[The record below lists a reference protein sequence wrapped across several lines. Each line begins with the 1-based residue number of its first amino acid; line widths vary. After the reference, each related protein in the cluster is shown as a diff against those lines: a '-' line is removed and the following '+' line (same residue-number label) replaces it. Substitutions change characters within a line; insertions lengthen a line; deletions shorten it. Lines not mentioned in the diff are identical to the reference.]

1 MRFFVTRRSTA
12 NFIFIIGCV
21 LMFLG
26 AAFLLESL
34 LDISR
39 VSILVSFLL
48 LLFGTGCA
56 VFAIKLNWRSI
67 YLFIAALFL
76 QAGLFLFL
84 KTLGIIA
91 MKLSQSWP
99 LLSIFAGIALLP
111 SGWHRFGVVK
121 VVYIVPAV
129 AFIVLGSVLMVFALD
144 LVSFSLAQF
153 IHEWW
158 PLLIV
163 LAGLTLVLLAV
174 GTKFTGEIKPGE
186 NKKKEE

>member
-1 MRFFVTRRSTA
+1 MRFFVTRRSAA
-12 NFIFIIGCV
+12 NFIFIIGCI

-26 AAFLLESL
+26 VAFLLESL
-34 LDISR
+34 LDLSR

-48 LLFGTGCA
+48 LLLGTGCA

-84 KTLGIIA
+84 KTLGIIS

-99 LLSIFAGIALLP
+99 LLSIFTGIALLP
-111 SGWHRFGVVK
+111 SGWYKFGVVK

-129 AFIVLGSVLMVFALD
+129 TFIILGSVLMVFALD
-144 LVSFSLAQF
+144 LVAFSLAQF

-163 LAGLTLVLLAV
+163 LAGLILVLLAV
-174 GTKFTGEIKPGE
+174 STKFTGEIKKGE
-186 NKKKEE
+186 